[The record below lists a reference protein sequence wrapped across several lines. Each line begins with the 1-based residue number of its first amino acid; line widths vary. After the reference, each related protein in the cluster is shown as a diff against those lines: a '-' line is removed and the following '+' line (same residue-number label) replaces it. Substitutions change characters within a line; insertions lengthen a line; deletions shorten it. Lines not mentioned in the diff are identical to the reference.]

1 MQPSYRGYPP
11 QAPPQKSPHTGAAA
25 RRAAG
30 PMVAGP
36 HPQNALAPAQ
46 LQAAH
51 QAQLHANELAKRRA
65 RKPTDKNI
73 PDGVEDYIIGDGVQR
88 YRDLRDLE
96 RRLDATMTRKRLDIQ
111 DAVNRNVKR
120 YRTLR
125 IWISNTV
132 EDQPWQATGLDD
144 VDAFDFSSNMDSS
157 YRVKIE
163 GRLLDEE
170 DDVDSDNEDT
180 PEDGADKMDEDEKEK
195 KEQKAPSKQYRFS
208 HFFKAMTVEFD
219 RSRAKDGAD
228 QNVEWKKPAVAPNA
242 ANLPNSADFDQL
254 EFKRGGD
261 ENVNISI
268 NLVRDETPERFRL
281 SPALAEIMDTNE
293 ATRAEVVMGIW
304 EYIKAMGLQEE
315 DEKRSFDCDDRL
327 KAILQREKG
336 YIPFIPDAIIPH
348 LSPLPPLKLPYTIR
362 VDPEFHKDPQ
372 PTIYDVQVALDDP
385 LPAALSNFISN
396 PEYAHTLREIASMN
410 DSLAVLIQS
419 LSHSKSKHSFF
430 NSLSKNP
437 AEFINKWLSS
447 QKRDLE
453 VISGEAMRGG
463 GEDAMGDEW
472 RKGGK
477 DGIWGSEHVRE
488 SVNIM
493 VGTKSRV

>member
-25 RRAAG
+25 RRGVG

-36 HPQNALAPAQ
+36 HPPNAMAPAQ

-73 PDGVEDYIIGDGVQR
+73 PDGIEDYIIGDGVQR

-144 VDAFDFSSNMDSS
+144 VDAFDFSSNVDSS

-170 DDVDSDNEDT
+170 EEADSDDEDAL
-180 PEDGADKMDEDEKEK
+180 GHSVNLMDEGVQEK
-195 KEQKAPSKQYRFS
+195 KKRKPPTKQHRFS

-228 QNVEWKKPAVAPNA
+228 QNVEWKKPAVTPNA
-242 ANLPNSADFDQL
+242 TNLPNSADFDQL

-261 ENVNISI
+261 ENINITI

-327 KAILQREKG
+327 RAILQREKG

-348 LSPLPPLKLPYTIR
+348 LSPLPFLQLHYTIR

-372 PTIYDVQVALDDP
+372 PTIYDVRVALDDP
-385 LPAALSNFISN
+385 LPAALLNFVNN

-419 LSHSKSKHSFF
+419 LSHSKSKHAFF

-453 VISGEAMRGG
+453 VITGEAMRGG

-477 DGIWGSEHVRE
+477 NGIWGSDHVRE

-493 VGTKSRV
+493 VGSKSRV